1 MAITEILPGIHYVGV
16 NDRTTTRFEALWSLP
31 MGVSYN
37 AYLVAGEKIALID
50 TVEESFGSR
59 LEANIREA
67 IGERKIDYLIVN
79 HMEPDHSSS
88 IAALRRIYPDIEIVG
103 NAKTL
108 QMIEGFYGIAG
119 GTVEVKEGDTL
130 DLGGK
135 TLSFHMIPMV
145 HWPETMVTW
154 CAGDRTLFAGDA
166 FGTFGALDGGITDSQ
181 VETDRYWDEMRRYY
195 ACIVGKYGGPVQ
207 KALQK
212 VRTLPVGTICSTH
225 GPVWQR
231 QIAKVLDIYDR
242 LSRYEGEPGVVVAY
256 ASMYGNTEQMAERI
270 ARELASREVGPIRAT
285 TSAYAD
291 PSVVLRGSFPFSDTL
306 IVGGPTYQ
314 RQPVPA
320 RGRAAPPHRRA
331 RHSPAQ
337 NRLVRVAVLPGR
349 SLGAPA
355 RGVRPEDEVGTPVR
369 SRGDETGLLARDV
382 RSLRNAGGGCRR
394 MLGAEN
400 RTMQGRS
407 SDRPF
412 SCRGGDISKKRLY
425 IYIPKEKTP
434 GIMMK
439 IAIVGTGYVGLVSG
453 ACFAEMGL
461 DITCVDIDAEKI
473 EGLNAGV
480 IPYLRAGT

>member
-67 IGERKIDYLIVN
+67 IGERKIDYLVVN

-154 CAGDRTLFAGDA
+154 CAGDRTLFSGDA

-242 LSRYEGEPGVVVAY
+242 LSRYEGEPGAVVAY
-256 ASMYGNTEQMAERI
+256 GSMYGNTEQMAER
-270 ARELASREVGPIRAT
+270 ELASREGGPIRVYNL
-285 TSAYAD
+285 SYAD
-291 PSVVLRGSFPFSDTL
+291 PSVVLRDVFRFDTL
-306 IVGGPTYQ
+306 IVGGPTYNGNLFP
-314 RQPVPA
+314 PVAELLDRIAA
-320 RGRAAPPHRRA
+320 RGIPRRRFGWFGSFCWA
-331 RHSPAQ
+331 GAS
-337 NRLVRVAVLPGR
+337 VR
-349 SLGAPA
+349 
-355 RGVRPEDEVGTPVR
+355 
-369 SRGDETGLLARDV
+369 LLAEFAQKMKWEPLCDPV
-382 RSLRNAGGGCRR
+382 EMKQGYSHEMCDPCATLAEAVAGCRC
-394 MLGAEN
+394 G
-400 RTMQGRS
+400 
-407 SDRPF
+407 
-412 SCRGGDISKKRLY
+412 K
-425 IYIPKEKTP
+425 
-434 GIMMK
+434 
-439 IAIVGTGYVGLVSG
+439 
-453 ACFAEMGL
+453 
-461 DITCVDIDAEKI
+461 
-473 EGLNAGV
+473 
-480 IPYLRAGT
+480 

>member
-59 LEANIREA
+59 LEANISEA
-67 IGERKIDYLIVN
+67 IGERKIDYLVVN

-154 CAGDRTLFAGDA
+154 CAGDRTLFSGDA

-195 ACIVGKYGGPVQ
+195 ACIVGKYGAPVQ

-212 VRTLPVGTICSTH
+212 LSGLPIETICSTH
-225 GPVWQR
+225 GPVWQQEIGR
-231 QIAKVLDIYDR
+231 VIGIYDQ
-242 LSRYEGEPGVVVAY
+242 LSRYEGEPGVVIAY
-256 ASMYGNTEQMAERI
+256 GSMYGNTAQMAEKI
-270 ARELASREVGPIRAT
+270 ARELAVQGVKNIIVYNLS
-285 TSAYAD
+285 YAD
-291 PSVVLRGSFPFSDTL
+291 ISNVIRDIFKYDTL
-306 IVGGPTYQ
+306 IVGSPTYNGELF
-314 RQPVPA
+314 P
-320 RGRAAPPHRRA
+320 
-331 RHSPAQ
+331 
-337 NRLVRVAVLPGR
+337 
-349 SLGAPA
+349 
-355 RGVRPEDEVGTPVR
+355 EVGSLLQKISERCIPCRKFAYFGSYTWAGAAVR
-369 SRGDETGLLARDV
+369 LLGEFAQKMKWEAICQPTEMKQGYDDQ
-382 RSLRNAGGGCRR
+382 
-394 MLGAEN
+394 GAQCC
-400 RTMQGRS
+400 TALA
-407 SDRPF
+407 
-412 SCRGGDISKKRLY
+412 K
-425 IYIPKEKTP
+425 
-434 GIMMK
+434 
-439 IAIVGTGYVGLVSG
+439 AI
-453 ACFAEMGL
+453 
-461 DITCVDIDAEKI
+461 AEKI
-473 EGLNAGV
+473 
-480 IPYLRAGT
+480 R

>member
-31 MGVSYN
+31 TGVSYN
-37 AYLVAGEKIALID
+37 AYLVVGEKIALID

-67 IGERKIDYLIVN
+67 IGDRRIDYLVVN

-88 IAALRRIYPDIEIVG
+88 ISALRRIYPELQVVG

-108 QMIEGFYGIAG
+108 QMLAGFYGIDA

-154 CAGDRTLFAGDA
+154 CTGDRTLFSGDA

-181 VETDRYWDEMRRYY
+181 VEVDRYWDEMRRYY

-212 VRTLPVGTICSTH
+212 VRTLPVETICSTH

-270 ARELASREVGPIRAT
+270 ARELASRNVGPIRVYNL
-285 TSAYAD
+285 SYAD
-291 PSVVLRGSFPFSDTL
+291 PSVVLRDVFRFDTL
-306 IVGGPTYQ
+306 IVGGPTYNGNLFPPVAELLDRLAARCIPQ
-314 RQPVPA
+314 RKFGWFGSFCWAGASVRLLGEFAQKMKWEPLCDPLEMKQGFSPDLCDPCRTLA
-320 RGRAAPPHRRA
+320 GRIAERR
-331 RHSPAQ
+331 
-337 NRLVRVAVLPGR
+337 R
-349 SLGAPA
+349 S
-355 RGVRPEDEVGTPVR
+355 E
-369 SRGDETGLLARDV
+369 
-382 RSLRNAGGGCRR
+382 
-394 MLGAEN
+394 
-400 RTMQGRS
+400 
-407 SDRPF
+407 
-412 SCRGGDISKKRLY
+412 
-425 IYIPKEKTP
+425 
-434 GIMMK
+434 
-439 IAIVGTGYVGLVSG
+439 
-453 ACFAEMGL
+453 
-461 DITCVDIDAEKI
+461 
-473 EGLNAGV
+473 
-480 IPYLRAGT
+480 